1 MCTVKVEHALHWTR
15 VLQATFPG
23 KVRVCFSGS
32 TSTGDQASGLDRSLI
47 SSFLRPLQMRNAFS
61 NADAGCRRIQMDAFC
76 LKCVNGL
83 LAGCF
88 ALQSICPLSAPSS
101 DSSDMAERLGRR
113 SLKKMPGQ
121 MGEMQRKE
129 SANPRLLQRG
139 ARQRRNE
146 QEQARHEKSQELL
159 CFE

>member
-1 MCTVKVEHALHWTR
+1 MYINIKYIYVMHFCR
-15 VLQATFPG
+15 YICIQAY
-23 KVRVCFSGS
+23 S
-32 TSTGDQASGLDRSLI
+32 
-47 SSFLRPLQMRNAFS
+47 M
-61 NADAGCRRIQMDAFC
+61 
-76 LKCVNGL
+76 

-101 DSSDMAERLGRR
+101 DLSDMAERLGRR

-146 QEQARHEKSQELL
+146 QEQAWHEKSQEQQR
-159 CFE
+159 EQEEEARRRRRRRKRRRARTRTRRRTQQVPKDEIPRSQEVAP